1 MIFLWAR
8 GNVINLVSLSF
19 IGCLKIE
26 KCEQKSEEAMNNTLM
41 CPAEKIVS

>member
-1 MIFLWAR
+1 MIFLRAR
-8 GNVINLVSLSF
+8 GNVINVVSLSF

-26 KCEQKSEEAMNNTLM
+26 KCEQKSENNTLM